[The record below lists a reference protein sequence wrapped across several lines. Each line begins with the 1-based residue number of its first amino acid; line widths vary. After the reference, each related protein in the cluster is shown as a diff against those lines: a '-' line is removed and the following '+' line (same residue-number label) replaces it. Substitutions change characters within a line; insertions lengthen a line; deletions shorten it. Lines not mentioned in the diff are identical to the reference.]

1 MSSRKNDHV
10 VEESGAAA
18 TQSSQSPPLQ
28 GDAHDLVRMDALW
41 PLIEARAART
51 PDALFALDES
61 GRTLSFAEYNRA
73 CRACAAGLAEMGIG
87 AGRVVSWQL
96 PTRLD
101 ALVLC
106 SALARLG
113 ALQNPLLP
121 MLRAREVGFITRQL
135 GSDFLFVPGR
145 FRGFDFAAMAHEV
158 AASDC
163 PGLDVCVVE
172 TGELPQGDP
181 ERLPPFTETSAAP
194 ETKDADAPVE
204 PGLSARAAV
213 APLNTSV
220 PATSAPAAAT
230 PAPTATAA
238 TDNDEAKQAPVRWAL
253 YSSGTTADP
262 KGALHSDASLAAPG
276 RAMVR
281 AFETRA
287 SDRHAFVFPLTHVGG
302 INWLFAGLM
311 SGFAHL
317 CVEVFHPQE
326 TPAWLKEQGVTLAG
340 AGTVFHQA
348 YLAAPRMERVRC
360 YPGGGAPKPQELY
373 YKLKR
378 RGGAPIV
385 SGYGLT
391 EYPIATLGRL
401 GAADEELAESEG
413 RATPGTEIRIVKTD
427 GSLAAPGESGEVR
440 LRGPHLFRGYVDA
453 ALNRDAFDDE
463 GFLRSGDLGALSE
476 DGALRITGRLKDV
489 IIRKGENISAGEV
502 EAQLIRHP
510 ALADVAVIGL
520 PDAERGER
528 VCAVVVCAAGQ
539 RFDFEEMLRFL
550 KQQKL
555 APQKIP
561 EQLELLDALPR
572 NPAGKVLKRE
582 LVERFS
588 ANAADTHHA
597 GEGADGPDNG

>member
-1 MSSRKNDHV
+1 MPG
-10 VEESGAAA
+10 ESGTAAKQPPEPA
-18 TQSSQSPPLQ
+18 LQSNADDELIRY
-28 GDAHDLVRMDALW
+28 DELW

-51 PDALFALDES
+51 PNALFALDEA
-61 GRTLSFAEYNRA
+61 GRTLSFAQYSRA
-73 CRACAAGLAEMGIG
+73 CSNCAAGLATLGIG

-101 ALVLC
+101 ALILC
-106 SALARLG
+106 GALARLG

-145 FRGFDFAAMAHEV
+145 FRGFDFAAMAQEV
-158 AASDC
+158 AAREC
-163 PGLDVCVVE
+163 PGLRVCALE
-172 TGELPQGDP
+172 PGELPGGDP
-181 ERLPPFTETSAAP
+181 ERLPPFPAAG
-194 ETKDADAPVE
+194 ADVDSKSE
-204 PGLSARAAV
+204 PSLSERAAV
-213 APLNTSV
+213 VSTNRSASQ
-220 PATSAPAAAT
+220 ATTVAATAKEADQAPA
-230 PAPTATAA
+230 PKTAA
-238 TDNDEAKQAPVRWAL
+238 TDDRADQAPVRWAL

-262 KGALHSDASLAAPG
+262 KGALHSDPSLAAPG
-276 RAMVR
+276 RAMVQ

-317 CVEVFHPQE
+317 CVEVFHPQK
-326 TPAWLKEQGVTLAG
+326 TPAWLASRGVTLAG

-348 YLAAPRMERVRC
+348 YLAAPRMKGVRC
-360 YPGGGAPKPQELY
+360 YPGGGAPKPPDLFHE
-373 YKLKR
+373 LKR
-378 RGGAPIV
+378 KSGAPIV

-401 GAADEELAESEG
+401 HDSEAVLAESEG
-413 RATPGTEIRIVKTD
+413 RATSGTEIRIVKAD
-427 GSLAAPGESGEVR
+427 GALAGPGESGEVR

-453 ALNRDAFDDE
+453 ALDRDAFDSE
-463 GFLRSGDLGALSE
+463 GFLRSGDLGALGA

-502 EAQLIRHP
+502 EASLARHP
-510 ALADVAVIGL
+510 GPAEVAVIGL
-520 PDAERGER
+520 PDPERGER
-528 VCAVVVCAAGQ
+528 VCAVVVLAAGQ
-539 RFDFEEMLRFL
+539 RFDFEEMVRFL
-550 KQQKL
+550 KQRRL

-572 NPAGKVLKRE
+572 NASGKVLKRD
-582 LVERFS
+582 LVKRFGAGKGAGGPGGRAS
-588 ANAADTHHA
+588 TAGT
-597 GEGADGPDNG
+597 GEG